1 MTIEDSRADAAPQS
15 ARLTPE
21 DWLDHGLRSLSREG
35 FTALKADRLARSLGV
50 SRGSFYWH
58 FKDIGAFRAAV
69 LERWRAVAAEGV
81 IAEIERDVAAKNR
94 FRALM
99 QLAFASDAAL
109 ERAMRAWATA
119 DPSVAAAV
127 ARVDERRVSYLTILL
142 QGAGVPG
149 AKASSRARFA
159 YWAYLGRGLAAGTG
173 GRGVTAED
181 LSALADLL
189 AAP

>member
-1 MTIEDSRADAAPQS
+1 MPTDDPGAEAAPTPP
-15 ARLTPE
+15 RLTRE
-21 DWLDHGLRSLSREG
+21 NWLDHGLRSLSREG

-58 FKDIGAFRAAV
+58 FKDIGSFRAAV

-81 IAEIERDVAAKNR
+81 IAEIEREVVAKDR

-109 ERAMRAWATA
+109 ERAMRAWATS
-119 DPSVAAAV
+119 DSSVAAAV
-127 ARVDERRVSYLTILL
+127 ARVDERRVNYLTILL
-142 QGAGVPG
+142 QGAGITG
-149 AKASSRARFA
+149 AKAASRARFA

-173 GRGVTAED
+173 GQGMPAED
-181 LSALADLL
+181 LTALADLL
-189 AAP
+189 ATP